1 MARDLIN
8 SLLNMNIGQASEKK
22 IGIVYLDIDKVV
34 PSNDNFYHINDDDIQ
49 MMAYAIEAVG
59 QIEQPLLVKKITDSD
74 KYELIA
80 GHKRRAG
87 ANYLVEQGKKE
98 FRTLPCIVKDE
109 SIENE
114 LSLILTNST
123 QRELTS
129 FEKMKQVEILRNYI
143 EKYEIKGNKR
153 EIISNLI
160 NLSKSEVGRLEN
172 ISKNLNEPLKEE
184 FEAGKIA
191 TGTAN
196 EIASMPGEQ
205 QKEIHKIIKEN
216 GTVKMNEVKAIKERS
231 VEEEEKP
238 IDGQMDIEDYP
249 NIVPD
254 ELKLRKPK
262 ALQKQI
268 QNNFEVSD
276 SEFFEVLEKTW
287 EKCHSDY
294 EMAAKNPG
302 LLSKKLLI
310 KFKILKEAMDM
321 YRSNYISEEEAK
333 RDDGF

>member
-34 PSNDNFYHINDDDIQ
+34 PSDDNFYHINDDDIQ

-59 QIEQPLLVKKITDSD
+59 QIEQPLLVKKIDSD

-87 ANYLVEQGKKE
+87 ANYLVAQGKEE

-129 FEKMKQVEILRNYI
+129 FEKMKQVEILKNYI
-143 EKYEIKGNKR
+143 EKHEIKGNKR
-153 EIISNLI
+153 EIISQLI

-172 ISKNLNEPLKEE
+172 ISKNLTEPLKEK
-184 FEAGKIA
+184 FEAGTIA

-196 EIASMPGEQ
+196 MIASMPVEQ
-205 QKEIHKIIKEN
+205 QEQVHEIIKEN
-216 GTVKMNEVKAIKERS
+216 GTVKMGEVKAIKEES
-231 VEEEEKP
+231 AVEEKKEDKP
-238 IDGQMDIEDYP
+238 IEGQMQIEDYP
-249 NIVPD
+249 EVLTD
-254 ELKLRKPK
+254 EMKEENRKK
-262 ALQKQI
+262 KVENDI
-268 QNNFEVSD
+268 SD
-276 SEFFEVLEKTW
+276 ADFMNVLEKTW
-287 EKCHSDY
+287 IFCCDNY
-294 EMAAKNPG
+294 ERAAKNQSEIAKKD
-302 LLSKKLLI
+302 LLKLRI
-310 KFKILKEAMDM
+310 IKEALDM
-321 YRSNYISEEEAK
+321 YRSNYKAEKETNY
-333 RDDGF
+333 DT